1 MRVHRIARKLRIR
14 MSLLTR
20 RISYTKDLG
29 GPHSPECGQR
39 HGVRD
44 RVGDQA
50 IDVVPSRANIGP
62 CKR

>member
-29 GPHSPECGQR
+29 GHTRLS
-39 HGVRD
+39 
-44 RVGDQA
+44 VGNVMGCA
-50 IDVVPSRANIGP
+50 IVLATRRSMWCRAGLI
-62 CKR
+62 